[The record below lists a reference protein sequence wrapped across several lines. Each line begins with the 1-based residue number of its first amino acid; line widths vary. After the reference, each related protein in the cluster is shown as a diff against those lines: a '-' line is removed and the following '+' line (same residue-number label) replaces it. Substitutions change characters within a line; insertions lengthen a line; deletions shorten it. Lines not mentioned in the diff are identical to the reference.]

1 MSQEDDEEIFSAI
14 AMVLASVPN
23 KELKNNLLVR
33 LLSPSFEALAKL
45 VSPPPYMINWIRR

>member
-1 MSQEDDEEIFSAI
+1 MSQEDDEEIFNAI

-33 LLSPSFEALAKL
+33 LLSPSFEALAKI
-45 VSPPPYMINWIRR
+45 VRSPYSHLLLY